1 MHITHTLSQN
11 NQVREI
17 PSVCFLN
24 LPFECHLLILS
35 QPTPVFFFFFYKQ
48 FFILLLNRTLP

>member
-35 QPTPVFFFFFYKQ
+35 QPTPVFFFFYKQ